1 MKSYSLWINK
11 KKQPKIYE
19 KIIKYKKNNK
29 TVLVKT
35 IYSGISK
42 GTEKLVSSKLV
53 NKDQFELMKAP
64 FQEGSFDLPIKY
76 GYINIGKI
84 VDGPKQILNKNI
96 FSLFP
101 HQSLYEIPIKNISIL
116 PNRNIKKF
124 LLTANM
130 ETAINI
136 FWDSMPNKKDKIII
150 IGLGSVGIL
159 TAYYFQLRKFNQVYV
174 YDSNLKKKSIAKY
187 LKFKFIDFNKIKSA
201 DIVINTSSD
210 YNILTN
216 SMKILS
222 NEGKFIEA
230 SWYGNKKGLINLGGH
245 FHSKRLKII
254 SSQVSQIPIHL
265 KDKYDF
271 NKRLKLAINALKND
285 KLKKLITSESTFFN
299 LEKDY
304 FKIINNKNTIMH
316 LIKY

>member
-101 HQSLYEIPIKNISIL
+101 HQSLYEIPIKNINIL
-116 PNRNIKKF
+116 PNCNIKKF

-210 YNILTN
+210 YNILAN